1 MLHGQ
6 NIVPDPI
13 ENFLEAIE
21 AEWYYETS
29 WSKSKLKRE
38 SKNEGCVFVF
48 FFHQAA
54 HKRCSYAN
62 SNTRVYEY
70 FHTIPYGIRG
80 KLTTL
85 YTIKVPR
92 ESHKVFL
99 WLWRAQ
105 KSRSYPKT
113 PSTGRFWRCMG
124 AWLGD
129 QKFRWKWFLRSKN
142 DFLLFDGKSIKEHLG
157 SGFEPG
163 KCLTGLRARCKG
175 S

>member
-1 MLHGQ
+1 MMLHGQ

-113 PSTGRFWRCMG
+113 PSTGRF
-124 AWLGD
+124 
-129 QKFRWKWFLRSKN
+129 
-142 DFLLFDGKSIKEHLG
+142 
-157 SGFEPG
+157 
-163 KCLTGLRARCKG
+163 
-175 S
+175 

>member
-1 MLHGQ
+1 MDVFSQRRARFFLDVLLQWLWYRWKAWCLKMMLHGQ

-48 FFHQAA
+48 FFHQAV

-70 FHTIPYGIRG
+70 FHTIPYGIRC

-92 ESHKVFL
+92 ESQKVFL

-129 QKFRWKWFLRSKN
+129 QKFRWK
-142 DFLLFDGKSIKEHLG
+142 
-157 SGFEPG
+157 
-163 KCLTGLRARCKG
+163 
-175 S
+175 